1 MDKITLDDCRER
13 NYLALLMTPP
23 TATAT
28 QRLTEMV
35 LEQRG
40 LGTLEEFVRSRRAEA
55 PPRPWRLI
63 VRDLYELT
71 DREVDLAFETLRGW
85 FPDED
90 RAEPTEASA

>member
-13 NYLALLMTPP
+13 NYIASLMAP
-23 TATAT
+23 TTGTAT
-28 QRLTEMV
+28 QRLTAIV
-35 LEQRG
+35 LAQHG
-40 LGTLEEFVRSRRAEA
+40 GGSLDEFVRARRALD

-63 VRDLYELT
+63 ARDLYEAT

-90 RAEPTEASA
+90 SEAVA